1 MGVPD
6 GSLVAHRQLVT
17 APRPAA
23 RQHGA
28 AILRFHPGPES
39 VSLRAL
45 AIIGLKCT
53 FRHGL
58 SSLGRGRRTC
68 RSNFETPSVYHVG
81 RAIGPQ
87 PPTGGFLFPYNSNFP
102 FTIMSFTRNSTVR

>member
-1 MGVPD
+1 MREDRGNDLPAPEPVLMGVPD
-6 GSLVAHRQLVT
+6 SSFVADRQLMA
-17 APRPAA
+17 APSAAA

-28 AILRFHPGPES
+28 AVLRFHPGPES

-58 SSLGRGRRTC
+58 SSRGAQA
-68 RSNFETPSVYHVG
+68 H
-81 RAIGPQ
+81 
-87 PPTGGFLFPYNSNFP
+87 L
-102 FTIMSFTRNSTVR
+102 

>member
-1 MGVPD
+1 MREERGNDCWPPEPDLMGVPD
-6 GSLVAHRQLVT
+6 SSFVADRQLM
-17 APRPAA
+17 AAASAAA

-58 SSLGRGRRTC
+58 SSLARRRTC
-68 RSNFETPSVYHVG
+68 RSNFES
-81 RAIGPQ
+81 
-87 PPTGGFLFPYNSNFP
+87 FLL
-102 FTIMSFTRNSTVR
+102 

>member
-1 MGVPD
+1 MRDDWGNDCSPPEPVLMGVPD
-6 GSLVAHRQLVT
+6 SSFVADRQLV
-17 APRPAA
+17 AAASAAA

-58 SSLGRGRRTC
+58 SSLAPNFRKRT
-68 RSNFETPSVYHVG
+68 H
-81 RAIGPQ
+81 
-87 PPTGGFLFPYNSNFP
+87 L
-102 FTIMSFTRNSTVR
+102 

>member
-1 MGVPD
+1 MREERGNDCGPPEPDLMGVPD
-6 GSLVAHRQLVT
+6 SSFVADRQFMS
-17 APRPAA
+17 APSAAA

-39 VSLRAL
+39 MSLRAL

-58 SSLGRGRRTC
+58 SSLAPNSRIRT
-68 RSNFETPSVYHVG
+68 H
-81 RAIGPQ
+81 
-87 PPTGGFLFPYNSNFP
+87 L
-102 FTIMSFTRNSTVR
+102 

>member
-1 MGVPD
+1 MRDDRGNVLMGVPD
-6 GSLVAHRQLVT
+6 GSLVADRQLMA
-17 APRPAA
+17 APSATA

-45 AIIGLKCT
+45 AIIRLKCT

-58 SSLGRGRRTC
+58 SLQARRRTD
-68 RSNFETPSVYHVG
+68 RSNLRRF
-81 RAIGPQ
+81 
-87 PPTGGFLFPYNSNFP
+87 
-102 FTIMSFTRNSTVR
+102 

>member
-1 MGVPD
+1 MRDDRGNVLMGVPD
-6 GSLVAHRQLVT
+6 SSFVADRQLMA
-17 APRPAA
+17 APRAAA
-23 RQHGA
+23 RQHSA

-58 SSLGRGRRTC
+58 SSLAREAHLQGK
-68 RSNFETPSVYHVG
+68 FET
-81 RAIGPQ
+81 
-87 PPTGGFLFPYNSNFP
+87 FL
-102 FTIMSFTRNSTVR
+102 V